1 MSNIKEFICNN
12 NLIYTYIWYY
22 INGEGSKTPINEYNS
37 LEKEKCIERL
47 EKQNNNLK
55 KIMIKPRD

>member
-22 INGEGSKTPINEYNS
+22 INGEGSKIPINEYNS
-37 LEKEKCIERL
+37 LEKEKCI
-47 EKQNNNLK
+47 
-55 KIMIKPRD
+55 